1 MSIDIQI
8 LNFYLFYIGKN
19 QKSKIVNLKSKISMP
34 LAIVNSIAS
43 WFLKQRIHQ
52 IELFLKYP
60 NEVQEELLMNLIR
73 SSEETV
79 YGKQYDYASIKS
91 YKTFTDRVPIS
102 SYQDLEPYIE
112 RTRQGEQNVLW
123 NTPVKW
129 FAKSSGTTNAKSKF
143 IPVSSE
149 ALEDCHYKGSKD
161 LLCLYL
167 NNNEESEMFVGK
179 SLRLGGS
186 SQIYENNNTF
196 FGDLSAILIENMPI
210 WAEFSSTPSS
220 KISLMSEWETKM
232 SAIIKETINENVTS
246 FAGVPS
252 WMLVLM
258 NKVLEETGKT
268 NLMEVWP
275 NLEVYFHGGV
285 SFDPYRDQYQKILP
299 QSQFKYYEIYNASEG
314 FFAIQDL
321 NNSSDLLLML
331 DYGIF
336 YEFIP
341 MDTFGTPDQK
351 AIRLADVELFK
362 NYAMVITTNG
372 GLWRY
377 LIGDTVRFTSLD
389 PYRVRVSG
397 RTKHHINVFGEEL
410 MVENTDQAIA
420 KACKMTQTEIVDYT
434 VAPVFMKD
442 KEKGA
447 HEWMIEFKKEP
458 QDIAAFQK
466 ILDDTL
472 QSLNSDYEAK
482 RYNNMTLNP
491 LVINVA
497 RERLFYD
504 WLKENDKLGG
514 QHKIP
519 RLSNKRDY
527 LEQLKKM
534 QSLINH

>member
-1 MSIDIQI
+1 
-8 LNFYLFYIGKN
+8 
-19 QKSKIVNLKSKISMP
+19 MP
-34 LAIVNSIAS
+34 IPIINSIAS
-43 WFLKQRIHQ
+43 WVLKQRIHQ

-73 SSEETV
+73 RAENTV
-79 YGKQYDYASIKS
+79 IGAQYDFSSITS
-91 YKTFTDRVPIS
+91 YTTFSERVPVAT
-102 SYQDLEPYIE
+102 YEDLQPLIE
-112 RTRQGEQNVLW
+112 RTRQGEQNVFW
-123 NTPVKW
+123 DAPIKW

-143 IPVSSE
+143 IPVSND

-167 NNNEESEMFVGK
+167 NNNEDSDMFLGK

-186 SQIYENNNTF
+186 SQIYEDKETL

-210 WAEFSSTPSS
+210 WAEFSSTPSN
-220 KISLMSEWETKM
+220 KISLMSEWEQKLT
-232 SAIIKETINENVTS
+232 AIINETKNENVTS

-258 NKVLEETGKT
+258 NRMLEETGKG
-268 NLMEVWP
+268 NLLEVWP

-285 SFDPYRDQYQKILP
+285 SFEPYREQYQKLLP
-299 QSQFKYYEIYNASEG
+299 KSNFKYYEIYNASEG

-321 NNSSDLLLML
+321 NDSSDLLLML

-341 MDTFGTPDQK
+341 MDTFGTPNQK
-351 AIRLADVELFK
+351 VIRLAEVELFK
-362 NYAMVITTNG
+362 NYAVVITTNS

-377 LIGDTVRFTSLD
+377 LIGDTVRFTSLN
-389 PYRVRVSG
+389 PYRIRVSG

-420 KACKMTQTEIVDYT
+420 KACQLTQTEVVDYT
-434 VAPVFMKD
+434 VAPIFMD
-442 KEKGA
+442 GKEKGA
-447 HEWMIEFKKEP
+447 HEWMIEFKKNP
-458 QDIAAFQK
+458 TDIDQFRM
-466 ILDDTL
+466 ILDETL

-491 LVINVA
+491 LVINLA
-497 RERLFYD
+497 RPQLFYD
-504 WLKENDKLGG
+504 WLKERDKLGG

-519 RLSNKRDY
+519 RLSNQREY
-527 LEQLKKM
+527 LDQLKG
-534 QSLINH
+534 LLET

>member
-1 MSIDIQI
+1 
-8 LNFYLFYIGKN
+8 
-19 QKSKIVNLKSKISMP
+19 MP
-34 LAIVNSIAS
+34 IPIINSIAS
-43 WFLKQRIHQ
+43 WVLKQRIHQ

-73 SSEETV
+73 RAENTV
-79 YGKQYDYASIKS
+79 IGGQYDFSSITS
-91 YKTFTDRVPIS
+91 YTTFSERVPVS
-102 SYQDLEPYIE
+102 SYEDIQPLIE
-112 RTRQGEQNVLW
+112 RTRQGEQNVFW
-123 NTPVKW
+123 DAPIKW

-143 IPVSSE
+143 IPVSND

-167 NNNEESEMFVGK
+167 NNNEDSEMFLGK

-186 SQIYENNNTF
+186 SQIYEDKETL

-210 WAEFSSTPSS
+210 WAEFSSTPSN
-220 KISLMSEWETKM
+220 KISLMSEWENKLTAIVNETK
-232 SAIIKETINENVTS
+232 NENVTS

-258 NKVLEETGKT
+258 NRMLEETGKG
-268 NLMEVWP
+268 NLLEVWP

-285 SFDPYRDQYQKILP
+285 SFEPYREQYQKLLP
-299 QSQFKYYEIYNASEG
+299 KSDFKYYEIYNASEG

-321 NNSSDLLLML
+321 NDSSDLLLML

-341 MDTFGTPDQK
+341 MDTFGTPNQK
-351 AIRLADVELFK
+351 IIRLADVELFK
-362 NYAMVITTNG
+362 NYAIVITTNS

-377 LIGDTVRFTSLD
+377 LIGDTVRFTSLN
-389 PYRVRVSG
+389 PYRIRVSG

-420 KACKMTQTEIVDYT
+420 KACQLTQTEVIDYT
-434 VAPVFMKD
+434 VAPIFMEG

-447 HEWMIEFKKEP
+447 HEWMIEFKQNPSDLAQFE
-458 QDIAAFQK
+458 K
-466 ILDDTL
+466 IVDDTL

-482 RYNNMTLNP
+482 RHNNMTLNP
-491 LVINVA
+491 LVINLA
-497 RERLFYD
+497 RPQLFYD
-504 WLKENDKLGG
+504 WLKERDKLGG

-519 RLSNKRDY
+519 RLSNQREY
-527 LEQLKKM
+527 LDQLKA
-534 QSLINH
+534 LN

>member
-1 MSIDIQI
+1 
-8 LNFYLFYIGKN
+8 
-19 QKSKIVNLKSKISMP
+19 MP
-34 LAIVNSIAS
+34 IPIINSIAS
-43 WFLKQRIHQ
+43 WVLKQRIHQ

-73 SSEETV
+73 RAENTV
-79 YGKQYDYASIKS
+79 IGAQYDFSSVNS
-91 YKTFTDRVPIS
+91 YTTFSERVPVS
-102 SYQDLEPYIE
+102 TYEDLQPLIE
-112 RTRQGEQNVLW
+112 RTRQGEQNIFW
-123 NTPVKW
+123 DAPIKW

-143 IPVSSE
+143 IPVSND

-167 NNNEESEMFVGK
+167 NNNEDSEMFLGK

-186 SQIYENNNTF
+186 SQIYEDKATL

-210 WAEFSSTPSS
+210 WAEFSSTPSN
-220 KISLMSEWETKM
+220 KISLMSEWENKLA
-232 SAIIKETINENVTS
+232 AIINETKNENVTS

-258 NKVLEETGKT
+258 NRMLEETGKS
-268 NLMEVWP
+268 NLLEVWP

-285 SFDPYRDQYQKILP
+285 SFEPYREQYQKLLP
-299 QSQFKYYEIYNASEG
+299 KSDFKYYEIYNASEG

-321 NNSSDLLLML
+321 NDSSDLLLML

-341 MDTFGTPDQK
+341 MDTFDTPNQK
-351 AIRLADVELFK
+351 IIRLADVELFK
-362 NYAMVITTNG
+362 NYAVVITTNS

-377 LIGDTVRFTSLD
+377 LIGDTVRFTSLN
-389 PYRVRVSG
+389 PYRIRVSG

-420 KACKMTQTEIVDYT
+420 KACQLTQTEVVDYT
-434 VAPVFMKD
+434 VAPIFMNG

-447 HEWMIEFKKEP
+447 HEWMIEFKQNPKDVV
-458 QDIAAFQK
+458 QFQK
-466 ILDDTL
+466 ILDETI

-491 LVINVA
+491 LVINLA
-497 RERLFYD
+497 RPHLFYD
-504 WLKENDKLGG
+504 WLKERDKLGG

-519 RLSNKRDY
+519 RLSNQREY
-527 LEQLKKM
+527 LEQLKEL
-534 QSLINH
+534 Q